1 VLEKKEEKQIP
12 LMKQGSD
19 ELRKLSGIIML
30 NKKVSDD
37 KKPEIQN
44 LNLNKI
50 PVSSNFE
57 EKNL

>member
-1 VLEKKEEKQIP
+1 
-12 LMKQGSD
+12 MKQGS
-19 ELRKLSGIIML
+19 EEIRKLSGFIML

-50 PVSSNFE
+50 PVSSNLE